1 MELRHQP
8 FPTVQPHVSFYLPYF
23 GAGKDF
29 FWWKRSV
36 AHLEVAEPEQ
46 VEEILNSKDGNYL
59 KSELPSF
66 IQRKSLGTD
75 LWQLGMMK
83 NGLICANWAIMLSME
98 RA

>member
-1 MELRHQP
+1 MSKPMELRHQP

-36 AHLEVAEPEQ
+36 AQLEVAEPEQ
-46 VEEILNSKDGNYL
+46 VEAL

-66 IQRKSLGTD
+66 IQRDSLGTD
-75 LWQLGMMK
+75 
-83 NGLICANWAIMLSME
+83 
-98 RA
+98 